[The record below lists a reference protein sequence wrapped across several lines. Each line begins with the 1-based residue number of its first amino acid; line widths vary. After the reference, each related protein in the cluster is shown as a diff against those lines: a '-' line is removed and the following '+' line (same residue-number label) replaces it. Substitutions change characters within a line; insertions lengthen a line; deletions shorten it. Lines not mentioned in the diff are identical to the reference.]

1 MGRLIYSAIMSLDG
15 FIEDS
20 DGRFDWAMPDE
31 EEHAFINDLT
41 RPVGTYL
48 YGRRMYEM
56 MVGWETGAAAE
67 DPAPVM
73 RDFAQIWQA
82 ADKVVFS
89 RTLADVSTRKT
100 RLERE
105 FLPESIQRM
114 KASAEGDLAVGG
126 ANLAESAFRAG
137 LVDECQM
144 FVAPALV
151 GAGKRALPEDVRLD
165 LELLA
170 ERRFGNGAVY
180 LRYAVRQTGQA

>member
-1 MGRLIYSAIMSLDG
+1 MARLIYSAIMSLDG
-15 FIEDS
+15 FIEDR

-31 EEHAFINDLT
+31 AEHAFVNDLL

-48 YGRRMYEM
+48 YGRRLYETM
-56 MVGWETGAAAE
+56 AGWETGAAAQ

-73 RDFAQIWQA
+73 RDFARIWQA

-89 RTLADVSTRKT
+89 RTLDAVSTTRT

-105 FLPESIQRM
+105 FVPETIQRM
-114 KASAEGDLAVGG
+114 KASADRDLVVGG

-137 LVDECQM
+137 LVDECHL

-151 GAGKRALPEDVRLD
+151 GAGKRALPPGVRLD
-165 LELLA
+165 LDLLE
-170 ERRFGNGAVY
+170 ERRFGNGVVY
-180 LRYAVRQTGQA
+180 VRYAVR